1 MTTTVLLE
9 KKLTTWEE
17 FRHMELDD
25 HDTNIYE
32 LINGNIVKRSAP
44 SLHHQNASDNLVTE
58 IKFFLR
64 QKPLGRVYSCPD
76 VYFDDFDAFV
86 PDLVFISNERSFLIE
101 DGDYVRGAP
110 DLLIEILSPG
120 TFRTDRADK
129 KDICERFAVREFWLI
144 DPLNKTV
151 EIYVMHEN
159 AYRLH
164 EFLEREGRA
173 HSTVITGFELDVRT
187 IFA

>member
-9 KKLTTWEE
+9 KRMKWEE
-17 FRHMELDD
+17 FREMEVDD
-25 HDTNIYE
+25 DKAVYE
-32 LINGNIVKRSAP
+32 LLNGFVVKRSPPPLA
-44 SLHHQNASDNLVTE
+44 HQSTLGNLVVEFSTFLRANPVG
-58 IKFFLR
+58 KFFSG
-64 QKPLGRVYSCPD
+64 PLD
-76 VYFDDFDAFV
+76 VYFDDFNAFV
-86 PDLVFISNERSFLIE
+86 PDLVFISNERNFLIE

-110 DLLIEILSPG
+110 DLLVEILSPG

-164 EFLEREGRA
+164 EFLEREGMA
-173 HSTVITGFELDVRT
+173 H
-187 IFA
+187 

>member
-9 KKLTTWEE
+9 ERMKWED
-17 FRHMELDD
+17 FREMEVNDD
-25 HDTNIYE
+25 RAIYE
-32 LINGNIVKRSAP
+32 LLDGIVVKRSP
-44 SLHHQNASDNLVTE
+44 PPLFHQSILGNLVAE

-64 QKPLGRVYSCPD
+64 QKSLGRVYSCPD
-76 VYFDDFDAFV
+76 VYFDDFNAFV
-86 PDLVFISNERSFLIE
+86 PDLVFISNERNFLIE

-110 DLLIEILSPG
+110 DLLVEILSPG

-144 DPLNKTV
+144 DPLNKTF

-164 EFLEREGRA
+164 EFLEREGMA
-173 HSTVITGFELDVRT
+173 HSTVLAGFELDIHT